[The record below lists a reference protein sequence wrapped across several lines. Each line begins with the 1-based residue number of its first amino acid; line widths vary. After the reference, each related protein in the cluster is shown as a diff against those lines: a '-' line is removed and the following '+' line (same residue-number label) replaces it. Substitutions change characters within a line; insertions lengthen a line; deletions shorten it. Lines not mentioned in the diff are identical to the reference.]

1 MRRPLLLLLG
11 SVVVGVL
18 FGWGMLQIP
27 IPRDAH
33 VFWVGDLCAPWLLLA
48 FLAGRV
54 QQRWPWAVLAGA
66 ATDVGCVGGFYSEF
80 AFLPLRDL
88 GLPAGT
94 STLSAT
100 ATDAERWLMFISPWL
115 VAAVLG
121 GVVHGLLGWWW
132 HTSRPLA
139 AAVALGLPFVAEPA
153 LWPLQN
159 GSYKGPWPLWA
170 LEVAAGLALI
180 GLMALRRRSPS
191 STAAEDRR

>member
-11 SVVVGVL
+11 SLALGVL
-18 FGWGMLQIP
+18 FGRAMSQIP
-27 IPRDAH
+27 SPRDVH
-33 VFWVGDLCAPWLLLA
+33 VFWVGNLCAPWLLLA

-54 QQRWPWAVLAGA
+54 QRGWPWAVAAGA

-80 AFLPLRDL
+80 LLLPLRDL

-100 ATDAERWLMFISPWL
+100 ATNAERWLIFISPWL

-121 GVVHGLLGWWW
+121 GVAYGLLGWWW

-139 AAVALGLPFVAEPA
+139 AAVALGLPFLAEPA
-153 LWPLQN
+153 LWPVDN
-159 GSYKGPWPLWA
+159 GSYKGPWP
-170 LEVAAGLALI
+170 V
-180 GLMALRRRSPS
+180 
-191 STAAEDRR
+191 